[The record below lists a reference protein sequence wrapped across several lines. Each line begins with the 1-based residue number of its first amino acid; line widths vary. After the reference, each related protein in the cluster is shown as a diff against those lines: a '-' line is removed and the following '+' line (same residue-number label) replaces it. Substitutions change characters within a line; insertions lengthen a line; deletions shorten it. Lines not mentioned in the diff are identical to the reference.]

1 VITVHISGTADTIT
15 ALRDIES
22 QIEKIAADQ
31 AERVSARAYRA
42 VQKVVNQSGG
52 GEPSQPEE
60 APHKDSGDLR
70 ASIFRE
76 KSGEYSYRVG
86 TPLDYGK
93 MLEYGTRHMKRRPWL
108 VKTVM
113 KYRKQ
118 FYSGMNSRIRQAV
131 KKMGVEG
138 AKVRFK

>member
-1 VITVHISGTADTIT
+1 MIEIKITGTAETIGN
-15 ALRDIES
+15 LRDITGE
-22 QIEKIAADQ
+22 IERIAADQ
-31 AERVSARAYRA
+31 IEKVSGRAYRA

-52 GEPSQPEE
+52 GEPSQPDN
-60 APHKDSGDLR
+60 APHKDSGDLY
-70 ASIFRE
+70 ASLYKE
-76 KSGEYSYRVG
+76 KQGELIVRIG

-108 VKTVM
+108 VRTVM

-118 FYSGMNSRIRQAV
+118 FYAGMNSRIRNAV